1 MTELKGKQLSL
12 ASKIAA
18 VVFAVVMS
26 VLSWV
31 FGWQVPVTSILLVSL
46 FIAFAFGTVDISLIA
61 ANIFAKKLGE

>member
-1 MTELKGKQLSL
+1 MDLKGKQLSL
-12 ASKIAA
+12 MAKIAA
-18 VVFAVVMS
+18 VVFAVVVS